1 MQDHNLKADFIAA
14 MRCVVS
20 TVYVISA
27 KSIVEKHAMTAI
39 SVTSLSMSPP
49 SILVCVN
56 KEASIHNLLSKDS
69 LFCVNILSR
78 EQESLSK
85 VCSESEE
92 GESRFHDP
100 AWIEDKDY
108 VFNSNSLSNIFCK
121 CIDTIDHTSHTI
133 FIAEVKATQNNES
146 FEPLIYQ
153 SGNYLK

>member
-1 MQDHNLKADFIAA
+1 MYKRQ
-14 MRCVVS
+14 
-20 TVYVISA
+20 ISA
-27 KSIVEKHAMTAI
+27 KSTVEKHAMTAI

-49 SILVCVN
+49 SVLVCVN

-69 LFCVNILSR
+69 LFCINILSR

-92 GESRFHDP
+92 GESRFNDT
-100 AWIEDKDY
+100 AWIEDKNY

-121 CIDTIDHTSHTI
+121 CIDTIYHTSHTI

-146 FEPLIYQ
+146 LEPLIYQ